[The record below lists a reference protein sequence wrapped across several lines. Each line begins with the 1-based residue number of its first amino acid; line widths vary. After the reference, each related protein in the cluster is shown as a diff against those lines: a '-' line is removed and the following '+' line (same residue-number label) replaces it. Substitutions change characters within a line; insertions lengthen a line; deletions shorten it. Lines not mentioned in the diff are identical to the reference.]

1 MFVKYRYFVLFLYTI
16 NVFMDQLLDFIL
28 HTDDALLSL
37 VADNLYKAYFI
48 LFLIIM
54 LETGLIIFPFL
65 PGDGLLFSAGVVTAS
80 TDMNVWALLVLLIIA
95 AITGNIINYYVG
107 MTLGSGLKNSNNYLI
122 KNYVMVHVPKAEEF
136 YAKHGARAIIIGRF
150 FPFVRTYIPFFAG
163 IVRMERAVFM
173 KNTIFGALAWI
184 TLFLLT
190 GFFVGEIPWV
200 KNNYGLIF
208 LSLIIIT
215 MLPLVYS
222 VAKKLLKKLTI

>member
-1 MFVKYRYFVLFLYTI
+1 
-16 NVFMDQLLDFIL
+16 MDQLIDFIL

-65 PGDGLLFSAGVVTAS
+65 PGDGLLFSAGVVAAS
-80 TDMNVWALLVLLIIA
+80 TDLNVWALLVLLIAA
-95 AITGNIINYYVG
+95 AIIGNTINYYVG
-107 MTLGSGLKNSNNYLI
+107 MTMGAGLKHSNNYII
-122 KNYVMVHVPKAEEF
+122 KNYIMVHVPKAEEF
-136 YAKHGARAIIIGRF
+136 YAKHGGRAIIIGRF
-150 FPFVRTYIPFFAG
+150 FPFVRTYIPFLAG
-163 IVRMERAVFM
+163 IVGMERHIFM
-173 KNTIFGALAWI
+173 KNTILGAIVWI

-222 VAKKLLKKLTI
+222 LAKKLLKKLTF